1 MGESTLTRRER
12 RSSDARA
19 GFGDTAED
27 REAFER
33 ERHHYAD
40 EHHGLS
46 VFEAIGERVD
56 HALDQRLFQRD
67 PAFVARLMPVL
78 DRALAWFDAEVRGFE
93 NIPSDG
99 PCLLVG
105 NHSGFMY
112 IPDFWALLRQWVT
125 ERGPEAPLYAM
136 TYDLLFSIPGAS
148 ALARRVG
155 AVPASRANA
164 SRVLDAG
171 LPLIVYPGG
180 DAGAMRAW
188 TDRNRVDFEGRTGF
202 VRLAL
207 RHGVPVV
214 PFVGH
219 GSHDAVVVVS
229 SRRGMARL
237 LGLDR
242 LRVHAWPLFVGPPF
256 GIATPLLPPLPL
268 PAKVTVRVGEPIDW
282 SQHGPA
288 AADDPEV
295 VHHCYAEILGRMQAD
310 LDDLATEIPHPVAT
324 RAASAVRSTAG
335 VVAGAARSLIGLG
348 RGDGGPGEPDTQA
361 TADRSEP

>member
-1 MGESTLTRRER
+1 MGSPPPVHTVPSPRTRTEFRE
-12 RSSDARA
+12 
-19 GFGDTAED
+19 TVED

-40 EHHGLS
+40 ERHGFSLLET
-46 VFEAIGERVD
+46 FGERVD
-56 HALDQRLFQRD
+56 HALDQGLFQRD
-67 PAFVARLMPVL
+67 PVFVARLMPVL
-78 DRALAWFDAEVRGFE
+78 ERALAWFDAEVRGFE

-99 PCLLVG
+99 PCMLVG

-125 ERGPEAPLYAM
+125 ERGPDAPLYAM
-136 TYDLLFSIPGAS
+136 TYDLLFSIPGAA

-155 AVPASRANA
+155 AVPGSRANA

-180 DAGAMRAW
+180 DAGAMRVW
-188 TDRNRVDFEGRTGF
+188 TQRNRVDFEGRTGF

-207 RHGVPVV
+207 RHGVPVI

-219 GSHDAVVVVS
+219 GSHDVVIVLA
-229 SRRGMARL
+229 SRRRMARH

-242 LRVHAWPLFVGPPF
+242 FRVHAWPLFVGMPF
-256 GIATPLLPPLPL
+256 GIATPLLPPPPL

-282 SQHGPA
+282 SQHGAA

-295 VHHCYAEILGRMQAD
+295 VRHCYAEILGRMQAD
-310 LDDLATEIPHPVAT
+310 LDDLAAEIPHPIAHRAT
-324 RAASAVRSTAG
+324 SALRSTAG
-335 VVAGAARSLIGLG
+335 LVAGAGSSLIRLG
-348 RGDGGPGEPDTQA
+348 RGDRPAREPTTEA
-361 TADRSEP
+361 TVDRRTP